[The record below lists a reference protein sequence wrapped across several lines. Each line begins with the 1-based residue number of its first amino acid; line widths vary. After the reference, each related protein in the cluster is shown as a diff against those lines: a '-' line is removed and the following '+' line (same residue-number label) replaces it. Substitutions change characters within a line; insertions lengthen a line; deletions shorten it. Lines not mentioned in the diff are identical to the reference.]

1 MNNFN
6 IKSKHG
12 CSWHGVTMKSKWK
25 GGLKQS
31 PCLWGLR
38 CHIMVMEWTLTIKIT
53 CDTLLGLMKVILSVQ
68 ILLLEVGNKS
78 ISVSL
83 DELKIIQKCLN
94 TGDGKKDS
102 SVQCRE
108 TYKHDVNSRPRVSW
122 HLKLES
128 CHEKGSFM
136 SGLEEKSWEICDT
149 RQGEEANG
157 VTDLKRF

>member
-1 MNNFN
+1 MKVMVKIEKAMSRSVFCAISYIKIRLESAQENLKGKVYNFN

-12 CSWHGVTMKSKWK
+12 CSWHGVTMKSKLGDWM
-25 GGLKQS
+25 KQS

-94 TGDGKKDS
+94 TGDGKRTPLYNVARHTNMLSIVGRGYRD
-102 SVQCRE
+102 
-108 TYKHDVNSRPRVSW
+108 
-122 HLKLES
+122 
-128 CHEKGSFM
+128 
-136 SGLEEKSWEICDT
+136 I
-149 RQGEEANG
+149 
-157 VTDLKRF
+157 